1 MPTSSEKKKTISKKP
16 LKSATRDRSM
26 LIGYA
31 RVSTQDQNLEMQLDA
46 LTKAGC
52 RKIFE
57 DKITGSRAERPGLS
71 KAQESL
77 REGDTLVVWKLDR
90 LGRSVK
96 NLVDLVG
103 ELQKQGVQ
111 FRSLTDAID
120 TGTAS
125 GRFFFHVMASLA
137 EMEREL
143 TIERTRA
150 GLEVARRLGRVGGRK
165 RQMTESKIKS
175 AKKLLASGVPPRDV
189 ASNLGVSV
197 PTLYRWIPASTN
209 PIAASSHVCGLM
221 SGRFIVPSSSQQTSK
236 VQPQTPVIRSER
248 RRWPMARSSPP
259 SER

>member
-16 LKSATRDRSM
+16 LKSATKDRSM

-31 RVSTQDQNLEMQLDA
+31 RVSTQDQNLQMQIDA

-120 TGTAS
+120 TGTVS

-143 TIERTRA
+143 AIERTRA

-209 PIAASSHVCGLM
+209 P
-221 SGRFIVPSSSQQTSK
+221 
-236 VQPQTPVIRSER
+236 
-248 RRWPMARSSPP
+248 
-259 SER
+259 

>member
-1 MPTSSEKKKTISKKP
+1 MSYEKKKTISKKP
-16 LKSATRDRSM
+16 HKSATKDSSM

-103 ELQKQGVQ
+103 ELQKQGVS
-111 FRSLTDAID
+111 FEVSPMPSTLARHRDASSS
-120 TGTAS
+120 TS
-125 GRFFFHVMASLA
+125 WLA
-137 EMEREL
+137 W
-143 TIERTRA
+143 
-150 GLEVARRLGRVGGRK
+150 RK
-165 RQMTESKIKS
+165 WNGNSPSNEP
-175 AKKLLASGVPPRDV
+175 ALASKSPG
-189 ASNLGVSV
+189 G
-197 PTLYRWIPASTN
+197 
-209 PIAASSHVCGLM
+209 
-221 SGRFIVPSSSQQTSK
+221 SG
-236 VQPQTPVIRSER
+236 
-248 RRWPMARSSPP
+248 A
-259 SER
+259 

>member
-16 LKSATRDRSM
+16 LKSATKDRSM

-150 GLEVARRLGRVGGRK
+150 GLEVARRLRRVGGRK

-209 PIAASSHVCGLM
+209 P
-221 SGRFIVPSSSQQTSK
+221 
-236 VQPQTPVIRSER
+236 
-248 RRWPMARSSPP
+248 
-259 SER
+259 